1 MSIQKQKINQQ
12 IRSPEVRLI
21 DKDNNNVGIISTNK
35 ALEMARKDKLDLVE
49 VSANAKPPVCRI
61 LDYTKYKY
69 EQKAKLKKSKTKV
82 KKVTT
87 KEFYIRPSIGEG
99 DLRLRIERGKG
110 FLEKGNVVKYGVK
123 FKGREK
129 AYPELGNKKLKIIQ
143 SELSEVSNMETEPR
157 MMGNMLLMVL
167 TPKAQ

>member
-12 IRSPEVRLI
+12 IKSVEVRLI
-21 DKDNNNVGIISTNK
+21 DKDDNNVGVVSTEK
-35 ALEMARKDKLDLVE
+35 AIQMAKEDGLDLVE

-69 EQKAKLKKSKTKV
+69 DQKAKLKKSKAKV
-82 KKVTT
+82 KKIET
-87 KEFYIRPSIGEG
+87 KEFYIRPGIGEG
-99 DLRLRIERGKG
+99 DLKIRIDRGRG

-143 SELSEVSNMETEPR
+143 SELSEVSNVEQEPR
-157 MMGNMLLMVL
+157 MMGNMILMVL
-167 TPKAQ
+167 TPKAK

>member
-1 MSIQKQKINQQ
+1 
-12 IRSPEVRLI
+12 
-21 DKDNNNVGIISTNK
+21 
-35 ALEMARKDKLDLVE
+35 MARKDKLDLVE